1 MIESRRE
8 TTAEYLGLL
17 HAAHESIAM
26 VLGLSMLA
34 LLCLC
39 WLPCA
44 MLLRP
49 LLPARFGE
57 TLARRVH
64 SGGFRF
70 YLGFLTVCGFR
81 FDLTRIDALR
91 GQPPAIIVAN
101 HPSLLDALMLISRLP
116 NAVCIMKASLFSN
129 PLFGPAA
136 RMGGYIRNDNAV
148 DMALATRR
156 ALNAGAHLILFAEG
170 TRTPTFPVGPFLTSA
185 AILSK
190 LAAMPVQTVL
200 IEYTAPYLGKGWSL
214 WRRPPF
220 PLLFR
225 LRPGRRFAPPQDVTA
240 FTMQLEDYFREQV
253 QPLA

>member
-1 MIESRRE
+1 MQS
-8 TTAEYLGLL
+8 TTHTTSPHGPL
-17 HAAHESIAM
+17 HAAHETIAM
-26 VLGLSMLA
+26 VLGLGMLA

-49 LLPARFGE
+49 LLPGPLAQ

-70 YLGFLTVCGFR
+70 YLGFLTCCGFR
-81 FDLTRIDALR
+81 FDLAQIDRLR
-91 GQPPAIIVAN
+91 DEPPAIIVAN

-136 RMGGYIRNDNAV
+136 LMAGYIRNDNAV

-156 ALNAGAHLILFAEG
+156 ALNAGAHLILFPEG
-170 TRTPTFPVGPFLTSA
+170 TRTPAFPVGPFLTSA

-190 LAAMPVQTVL
+190 LAATPVQAVL
-200 IEYTAPYLGKGWSL
+200 IDYTAPYLGKGWPL
-214 WRRPPF
+214 FRRPPF

-225 LRPGRRFAPPQDVTA
+225 LRSGTRFAPPQDVMA
-240 FTMQLEDYFREQV
+240 FTAQLEAYFREQV
-253 QPLA
+253 TLLA